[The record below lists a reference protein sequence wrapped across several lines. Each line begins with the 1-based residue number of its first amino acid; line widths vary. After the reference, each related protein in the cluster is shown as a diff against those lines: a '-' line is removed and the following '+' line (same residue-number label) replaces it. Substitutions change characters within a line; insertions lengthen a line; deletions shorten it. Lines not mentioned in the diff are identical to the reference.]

1 MKVWSSQ
8 PIRQC
13 LALITGMGMALA
25 AWANDISIMSCH
37 LSARGGDRPG
47 LYLNLNVEFDLPRS
61 VQDALHRGIPLY
73 FITEFSLEQKRWYWV
88 DKDFAHAS
96 LTSRLSYSPLTRQ
109 YRLSRG
115 GLSQSF
121 DSATDALLIL
131 KSLHGWRVAT
141 EPGLENPEDF
151 VAEVRVR
158 LDTEQLPLPMQVTI
172 GDNDWDLSSDWQPV
186 DLQNATVKNTAATT
200 P

>member
-73 FITEFSLEQKRWYWV
+73 FITEFSLEQKRWYWA

-96 LTSRLSYSPLTRQ
+96 LTSRLSYTPLTRP
-109 YRLSRG
+109 YRLSHG
-115 GLSQSF
+115 GLSQS
-121 DSATDALLIL
+121 SRLARGYGARPWKPGRLRCRSPCQIGYRAITTSDAG
-131 KSLHGWRVAT
+131 HHWR
-141 EPGLENPEDF
+141 
-151 VAEVRVR
+151 
-158 LDTEQLPLPMQVTI
+158 
-172 GDNDWDLSSDWQPV
+172 
-186 DLQNATVKNTAATT
+186 
-200 P
+200 